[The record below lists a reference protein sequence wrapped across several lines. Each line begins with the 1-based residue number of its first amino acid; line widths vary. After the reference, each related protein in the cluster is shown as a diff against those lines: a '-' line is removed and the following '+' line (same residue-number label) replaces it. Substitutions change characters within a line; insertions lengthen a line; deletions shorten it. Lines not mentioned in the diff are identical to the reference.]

1 MYRLLSRER
10 SFCSR
15 SREQTKKYLIRENEF
30 MLKRKF
36 YEATEVE
43 IISVQAENIIVTST
57 PDGNDSYPDSPNNW
71 GDITNTAV

>member
-1 MYRLLSRER
+1 
-10 SFCSR
+10 
-15 SREQTKKYLIRENEF
+15 

-57 PDGNDSYPDSPNNW
+57 PDGNDSYPDSPNHW
-71 GDITNTAV
+71 GDITNTAF